1 MTKTNLKR
9 KRESKRK
16 RINNNKKINKKIPRF
31 RNKIKMMNKRKNH
44 KIQLKTL
51 KKEAMKMKFKKEI
64 PLKVLNQ

>member
-1 MTKTNLKR
+1 LKR